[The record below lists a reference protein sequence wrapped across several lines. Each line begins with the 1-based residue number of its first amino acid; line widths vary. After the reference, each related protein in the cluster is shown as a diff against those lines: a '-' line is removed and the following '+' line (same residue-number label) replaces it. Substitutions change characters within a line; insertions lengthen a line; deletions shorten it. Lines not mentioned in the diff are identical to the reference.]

1 MNGILL
7 IDKPEAIS
15 SFGVVA
21 KVRGILR
28 AKTGIKKIKV
38 GHTGTLDPAATGLLI
53 LAVGNYTKN
62 VPELI
67 KQDKIY
73 QVTMCLGKES
83 STGDKEG
90 EISQVSATKPTKE
103 QIELALANFT
113 GEIMQTPPRFS
124 AIKING
130 QRAYDLARKGQE
142 VVLEPRKV
150 KIYSNELAEYIY
162 PIVKFSSHVGS
173 GTYIRS
179 LVADVGNYLGVGAY
193 MSDLRRTQIG
203 SYSIDN
209 SVSLESLNTENIQ
222 NYFLS

>member
-1 MNGILL
+1 
-7 IDKPEAIS
+7 
-15 SFGVVA
+15 
-21 KVRGILR
+21 LR